1 MWYVYEIKRRERKSE
16 ILLRKEEGGGLGKDP
31 FALLTIARRYYPVLL
46 IPRHF
51 PFRVSTVP
59 LIFPS

>member
-1 MWYVYEIKRRERKSE
+1 MYVYVYEIKRRERKSE
-16 ILLRKEEGGGLGKDP
+16 ILLRKEEGGLGKDP